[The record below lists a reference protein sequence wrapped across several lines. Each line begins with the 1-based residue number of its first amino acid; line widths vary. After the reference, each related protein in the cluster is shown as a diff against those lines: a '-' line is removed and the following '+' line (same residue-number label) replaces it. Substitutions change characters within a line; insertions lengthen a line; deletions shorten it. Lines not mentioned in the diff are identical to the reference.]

1 MRVKRFPTR
10 KALQDEQLIN
20 DRLRKQGNQL
30 IQIVSLNKIS
40 ELKSVELYERILDLD
55 FEDGR
60 EILEISEEKVAK
72 TAHQKVKA
80 LLKEYR
86 KEEKAKK
93 IRYQ

>member
-1 MRVKRFPTR
+1 M
-10 KALQDEQLIN
+10 
-20 DRLRKQGNQL
+20 

-72 TAHQKVKA
+72 TVH
-80 LLKEYR
+80 
-86 KEEKAKK
+86 
-93 IRYQ
+93 

>member
-1 MRVKRFPTR
+1 VRVKRFPTR

-72 TAHQKVKA
+72 TAH
-80 LLKEYR
+80 
-86 KEEKAKK
+86 
-93 IRYQ
+93 

>member
-1 MRVKRFPTR
+1 VRVKRFPTR

-60 EILEISEEKVAK
+60 DILEISEEKVAK
-72 TAHQKVKA
+72 TAH
-80 LLKEYR
+80 
-86 KEEKAKK
+86 
-93 IRYQ
+93 